1 MTRITNFSRKRTY
14 VEAGFKNDAVD
25 ASDINEATVG
35 DTTVA
40 SKEDNMAIAAPP
52 KKKRKRSKNS
62 KGHAGE
68 SEVAGTPTKSV
79 EGCIVEGEEP
89 TRDPDGTTERDI
101 GILQGKSK
109 AYKKENRSKG
119 AVCANRPTTNLKILG
134 LI

>member
-52 KKKRKRSKNS
+52 KKKRKRSKNL

-68 SEVAGTPTKSV
+68 SEVVGRPTKSV
-79 EGCIVEGEEP
+79 EGCVVEGEKP
-89 TRDPDGTTERDI
+89 TRDPDGTMERDI
-101 GILQGKSK
+101 GLLKGKSK
-109 AYKKENRSKG
+109 AYKKEKQSKG
-119 AVCANRPTTNLKILG
+119 AVCANRPTTILKILG
-134 LI
+134 LV